1 MRRGRF
7 GLIWFRHRCYNPGH
21 KIAVGARRIRDGV
34 ISVSVLGI
42 RSDVEDDIYAP
53 VPEVR
58 GAEIR
63 QGTHILFVNGEHV
76 GGS

>member
-1 MRRGRF
+1 M
-7 GLIWFRHRCYNPGH
+7 
-21 KIAVGARRIRDGV
+21 AVGARRIRDGV